1 MSLEVTINQLS
12 SGALPTQWDSGGF
25 DCTKAP
31 YYQNAPS
38 QVARRE
44 KANYLANI
52 ILEDWGIYY
61 SPVYGSWNDVVKTI
75 PYHKVRNPNSEW
87 HIECADLEAI
97 FVVAGNAYSD
107 AQDRLDSCSTGLMGE
122 ECICNSE
129 IDKMKWKVIFD
140 WAATA
145 VQYKSSEDDIDSCIV
160 EAFEDVNF
168 DINQALQDAIKG
180 DEGMGLSS
188 NALMAIVAGV
198 TLVSVGIILKYV
210 K

>member
-1 MSLEVTINQLS
+1 MSLEVKINQLS
-12 SGALPTQWDSGGF
+12 SGAVPTQWDSGAGYN
-25 DCTKAP
+25 CTDAP
-31 YYQNAPS
+31 YSNQPS
-38 QVARRE
+38 AEDRRME
-44 KANYLANI
+44 ANYLANI

-61 SPVYGSWNDVVKTI
+61 SPMYGSWSDVVKTI

-107 AQDRLDSCSTGLMGE
+107 AQDRLDSCSSGHLGK

-145 VQYKSSEDDIDSCIV
+145 VQYKSSENDIDSCIV
-160 EAFEDVNF
+160 EAFEDANF
-168 DINQALQDAIKG
+168 DINQALQDAIKS
-180 DEGMGLSS
+180 DEEMGLSS
-188 NALMAIVAGV
+188 NVLMAIVAGV